1 MGTALSNFN
10 DFMNLTGP
18 RYLTSAEQVVN
29 EAVENTYLLSRMLKG
44 KGMDSVIQ
52 GGSTIRETLMLDENN
67 TYEHYQPNDT
77 FTWKNPEVATNL
89 EIDWRFSIDHLAWT
103 DQEVELQVGDGLSRD
118 AQKVVYKRLKRL
130 KEQRLWTSMMNGME
144 GDLWR
149 LPADSGSNDMES
161 ASGKVPYSIPA
172 FIHENNSG
180 AAHWNFGSDT
190 LQGLDISDA
199 GEKYRNQIST
209 YDYDDPDDSDGDNDG
224 LLDAF
229 DEMFLK
235 VQFIP
240 PATKQE
246 YFENPN
252 LTRQFIACS
261 RSGINLY
268 KRMLRDANDTLV
280 NRQDPAYNNPQ
291 YSGIDLMYISSLDT
305 AAIYTNSGT
314 ASTES
319 GAAIDGARY
328 YWVNANYLT
337 PVYHSRRYFFK
348 HDVMNHPN
356 QPFTNVQPVDCW
368 WNMFCSSRRRQGIVA
383 PAS

>member
-52 GGSTIRETLMLDENN
+52 GGSTIRDTLMLDENN
-67 TYEHYQPNDT
+67 TYDHYQPNDT
-77 FTWKNPEVATNL
+77 FTWTNPEVATNL
-89 EIDWRFSIDHLAWT
+89 EIDWRFSIDHLSWT
-103 DQEVELQVGDGLSRD
+103 DQEIELQVGDGLSRD

-130 KEQRLWTSMMNGME
+130 KEQRLWTSLMNGME
-144 GDLWR
+144 ADLWR
-149 LPADSGSNDMES
+149 LPADSGTTDMES
-161 ASGKVPYSIPA
+161 TTGKVPYSIPA
-172 FIHENNSG
+172 FIHEDNSG

-190 LQGLDISDA
+190 LQGLDISVA
-199 GEKYRNQIST
+199 GSKYNNQVSN
-209 YDYDDPDDSDGDNDG
+209 YDYADPDDSDGDNDG

-235 VQFIP
+235 VQFI
-240 PATKQE
+240 
-246 YFENPN
+246 
-252 LTRQFIACS
+252 RG
-261 RSGINLY
+261 GINLY

-291 YSGIDLMYISSLDT
+291 YSGIDVMYISKLDS
-305 AAIYTNSGT
+305 AAIFDNSSTGAVETSATT
-314 ASTES
+314 A
-319 GAAIDGARY
+319 GYRY

-337 PVYHSRRYFFK
+337 PVFHSRRYFFK
-348 HDVMNHPN
+348 HDVMQHPN
-356 QPFTNVQPVDCW
+356 QPFTHVQPVDCW
-368 WNMFCSSRRRQGIVA
+368 WNMFCSSRMRQGIVA
-383 PAS
+383 PGA